1 MTVWVAEIN
10 AVAAARP
17 VRAGLDSDP
26 GFGEASFPGLA
37 LIRGNG
43 KCHMD
48 RATSVVRW
56 NAAAR
61 KMHRLKRMAAQ
72 QQQHATMA
80 DVVGAKPRIA
90 VNAVQPENLLIERTG
105 PLERVDIEH
114 CFENAE
120 KRRHLCPACAAL
132 VAGVGPAALPP
143 ILRPA
148 RFPALASPPA
158 E

>member
-1 MTVWVAEIN
+1 M
-10 AVAAARP
+10 
-17 VRAGLDSDP
+17 RAGLDSDP

-43 KCHMD
+43 KRHMD

-72 QQQHATMA
+72 KQQQHATMA

-105 PLERVDIEH
+105 PLERVDREH

-120 KRRHLCPACAAL
+120 K
-132 VAGVGPAALPP
+132 
-143 ILRPA
+143 
-148 RFPALASPPA
+148 
-158 E
+158 